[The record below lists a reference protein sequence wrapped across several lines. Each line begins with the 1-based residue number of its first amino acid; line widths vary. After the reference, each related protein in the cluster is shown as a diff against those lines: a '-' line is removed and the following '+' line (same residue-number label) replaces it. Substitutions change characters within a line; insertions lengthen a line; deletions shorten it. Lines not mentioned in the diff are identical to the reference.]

1 MQELWKNIRI
11 NFWGGTNMVYE
22 IFVKGNKWT
31 EEDYIKEIENL
42 FVNQNEVYHL
52 NMSKFLFLQTAKE
65 STEEIL
71 LKIKNILKN
80 CKKIKD
86 SQKRKKFIEKKI
98 NPEIAVEDWK
108 EYMERGLENKKK
120 LNNNK
125 KNQKLM
131 HKNKLIELLYND
143 QNDEFK
149 QFLQCEADAIVVK
162 EFCDSN
168 ISKLIKIAEEKFIE
182 NSKKQSEEAK
192 NNFKEIENNG
202 EIKEIVNIDS
212 SNETQHFLELK
223 SNKGKDKLFEITE
236 NSQDVVESMKEKSNR
251 KIPSVRHAARRK
263 EYLDSVI
270 RKNEDRK
277 EKKNP
282 NKNSKFVETV
292 NEEIIPLINDK
303 NEEEFENEIEKN
315 LIKNKDENIK
325 NDDILIENILIYLSK
340 EEPTY
345 VL

>member
-1 MQELWKNIRI
+1 MMANKQNSISLNINI
-11 NFWGGTNMVYE
+11 YFL
-22 IFVKGNKWT
+22 
-31 EEDYIKEIENL
+31 KE
-42 FVNQNEVYHL
+42 
-52 NMSKFLFLQTAKE
+52 T
-65 STEEIL
+65 
-71 LKIKNILKN
+71 
-80 CKKIKD
+80 
-86 SQKRKKFIEKKI
+86 
-98 NPEIAVEDWK
+98 
-108 EYMERGLENKKK
+108 
-120 LNNNK
+120 
-125 KNQKLM
+125 
-131 HKNKLIELLYND
+131 
-143 QNDEFK
+143 
-149 QFLQCEADAIVVK
+149 
-162 EFCDSN
+162 
-168 ISKLIKIAEEKFIE
+168 
-182 NSKKQSEEAK
+182 
-192 NNFKEIENNG
+192 ENNG
-202 EIKEIVNIDS
+202 EIKEIVNINS
-212 SNETQHFLELK
+212 SIETQHFLELK

-340 EEPTY
+340 EGIKFFKIF
-345 VL
+345 LIIFL

>member
-1 MQELWKNIRI
+1 
-11 NFWGGTNMVYE
+11 MVYE

-98 NPEIAVEDWK
+98 NPEIAIEDWK
-108 EYMERGLENKKK
+108 EYMER
-120 LNNNK
+120 
-125 KNQKLM
+125 
-131 HKNKLIELLYND
+131 ELLYND
-143 QNDEFK
+143 KNDEFK

-168 ISKLIKIAEEKFIE
+168 ISKLIKTAEEKSIE

-192 NNFKEIENNG
+192 NNFK
-202 EIKEIVNIDS
+202 V
-212 SNETQHFLELK
+212 L
-223 SNKGKDKLFEITE
+223 
-236 NSQDVVESMKEKSNR
+236 
-251 KIPSVRHAARRK
+251 
-263 EYLDSVI
+263 
-270 RKNEDRK
+270 
-277 EKKNP
+277 
-282 NKNSKFVETV
+282 NSK
-292 NEEIIPLINDK
+292 NN
-303 NEEEFENEIEKN
+303 
-315 LIKNKDENIK
+315 
-325 NDDILIENILIYLSK
+325 
-340 EEPTY
+340 
-345 VL
+345 

>member
-1 MQELWKNIRI
+1 
-11 NFWGGTNMVYE
+11 MVYE

-98 NPEIAVEDWK
+98 NPEIAIEDWK
-108 EYMERGLENKKK
+108 EYMER
-120 LNNNK
+120 
-125 KNQKLM
+125 
-131 HKNKLIELLYND
+131 ELLYND
-143 QNDEFK
+143 KNDEFK

-168 ISKLIKIAEEKFIE
+168 ISKLIKTAEEKSIE

-202 EIKEIVNIDS
+202 EIKELVNINS
-212 SNETQHFLELK
+212 SIETQHFLEQN
-223 SNKGKDKLFEITE
+223 SNKGKDKLFQINE
-236 NSQDVVESMKEKSNR
+236 NSQDVVEFIKEKSNR
-251 KIPSVRHAARRK
+251 KIPSVRHAAKRK

-270 RKNEDRK
+270 RKKENKK
-277 EKKNP
+277 EKKKP

-325 NDDILIENILIYLSK
+325 NDDILIENILIYLNK
-340 EEPTY
+340 EGIKFLKIFLGIFYKIFLLTNHILIIFIHLNILEPTY
-345 VL
+345 VLCCNNGGN